1 MKRWLGGG
9 VSVALVAVAA
19 FVWMGREPAAA
30 PAPEAPA
37 PVVEPVA
44 AVDAPAP
51 PPPPLHQA
59 AHPLGRSVAISATPG
74 GAPVRTLTNP
84 THEGVPLV
92 LLTLARQDDWL
103 HVRLNVRPNGSTGWI
118 KASDVR
124 VEELA
129 HRIVVERGVKRL
141 RVYQGDAVVL
151 EEPVAVGTPRTPTP
165 LGDFYI
171 DAIVPNPGG
180 AYGAYQLSVA
190 GFSEVLMRFGGGNGQ
205 IAIHGTNAPRLIGG
219 EVSNGCIRMRNDS
232 ITRLAAL
239 APLGTPVTVVA

>member
-9 VSVALVAVAA
+9 VSVVLLAVFA
-19 FVWMGREPAAA
+19 FVWLGPEPAAA
-30 PAPEAPA
+30 PAPTPPPAEDGAGAAVEAP
-37 PVVEPVA
+37 
-44 AVDAPAP
+44 PA
-51 PPPPLHQA
+51 PPPLHQA
-59 AHPLGRSVAISATPG
+59 AHPVGRAVAVSAVPG
-74 GAPVRTLTNP
+74 GPPVRTLTNP

-124 VEELA
+124 IEEVA
-129 HRIVVERGVKRL
+129 HRIVVERGIKRL

-190 GFSEVLMRFGGGNGQ
+190 GFSDVLMRFGGGNGQ